1 MRANQLILVLIFFSS
16 YSFAQKYDLK
26 KWMEL
31 LKDNSASQYNSH
43 YRVYLDITKIDSA
56 SKIKAAI
63 EIEKECAKGNK
74 RLQLI
79 GRSVKA
85 KIFFYHIRQGDSLY
99 AAQMKDCLNEAI
111 AMDEPYLQAE
121 FGRWYS
127 EMLNSMNQTELAV
140 QYAITSLKQQEYL
153 GNKNFAAI
161 SIFNMWVGEALL
173 VAGYTHDALDFLHK
187 GLALAQTDTL
197 VKPFRFMYTYNN
209 LGLAY
214 RKLNQHDS
222 AIYYFEKLQQYC
234 IEKKNPVWQQIA
246 YKNRLPSFVA
256 LGMLDSAKLVD
267 ARLFEIA
274 KTSKEPDD
282 SLIAYEML
290 GKIAMKEGNFQN
302 AIPPLLKSAALNNGR
317 NKELLNRVY
326 ETLASCYEA
335 MGQTDKAYPYL
346 KLIRSYSDSVSRI
359 KEANDNRYL
368 FIKAEY
374 NKEQLR
380 LRRLADEKKLAI
392 KNRNI
397 GIAALVLVA
406 LAALI
411 TIAWLNRRRKKA
423 EQRQMQAA
431 KEMELFKD
439 EVIKKNSR
447 IEELQASID
456 QQQHRQNDTETIRE
470 LSHQMILTE
479 TDWQNF
485 KSLFEKTYP
494 SFFKIL
500 REKAPGITEAEQRM
514 AALIKIQLNTKQIAA
529 MQGIG
534 LDSVHKTRHRLRQRF
549 HTGTTSELETIIAS
563 I

>member
-1 MRANQLILVLIFFSS
+1 MRAIQLILLFIFFSLTAV
-16 YSFAQKYDLK
+16 AQKYDLN

-31 LKDNSASQYNSH
+31 LKDNSASQYISH
-43 YRVYLDITKIDSA
+43 YRVYLDITKIDST
-56 SKIKAAI
+56 SKIKAAK
-63 EIEKECAKGNK
+63 EIAKECAKGNK

-85 KIFFYHIRQGDSLY
+85 KLFFYHLRPGDSLY
-99 AAQMKDCLNEAI
+99 AAQMKECLNEAI
-111 AMDEPYLQAE
+111 TMDEPYLQAE

-153 GNKNFAAI
+153 GYKNFAAI

-173 VAGYTHDALDFLHK
+173 LAGYTNDAIDFLHK
-187 GLALAQTDTL
+187 GLVLAQTDTL
-197 VKPFRFMYTYNN
+197 VKPFRFMYSYNN

-222 AIYYFEKLQQYC
+222 AIYYFEKLRRYC
-234 IEKKNPVWQQIA
+234 IEKNNTVWEQIA

-274 KTSKEPDD
+274 KTSKEFDD
-282 SLIAYEML
+282 SLIAYEMM

-302 AIPPLLKSAALNNGR
+302 AIPSLLKSAALNKGR

-335 MGQTDKAYPYL
+335 LGQTDKAYPYL
-346 KLIRSYSDSVSRI
+346 KLTRNYNDSVSLT
-359 KEANDNRYL
+359 KEANKNRYL

-374 NKEQLR
+374 DKEQLR
-380 LRRLADEKKLAI
+380 LRQLADEKKMAI
-392 KNRNI
+392 RNRNI
-397 GIAALVLVA
+397 GIAALVLLA
-406 LAALI
+406 LLI
-411 TIAWLNRRRKKA
+411 IVWLNRRRKKA
-423 EQRQMQAA
+423 ELSQQQAA
-431 KEMELFKD
+431 KEMELFKN
-439 EVIKKNSR
+439 EIIKKNNR
-447 IEELQASID
+447 IEELQASIE
-456 QQQHRQNDTETIRE
+456 QQQHRQHDTQTFEE

-479 TDWQNF
+479 NDWQNF

-500 REKAPGITEAEQRM
+500 KDKAPGITEAEQRM

-549 HTGTTSELETIIAS
+549 HTGSTSELETILAAI
-563 I
+563 

>member
-1 MRANQLILVLIFFSS
+1 MRAIQLIPVFILFSLS
-16 YSFAQKYDLK
+16 SMAQKYDLA
-26 KWMEL
+26 KWVEL
-31 LKDNSASQYNSH
+31 LKDNSASQYISH

-74 RLQLI
+74 RLRLL

-85 KIFFYHIRQGDSLY
+85 KIFFYHLRPGDSLY

-127 EMLNSMNQTELAV
+127 EMLNSMNQTELAI

-153 GNKNFAAI
+153 GYENFAAI

-173 VAGYTHDALDFLHK
+173 QAGYNNDAISFLHR
-187 GLALAQTDTL
+187 GLQLAQTDTL
-197 VKPFRFMYTYNN
+197 VKPFRFIYTYNN

-214 RKLNQHDS
+214 RRLNRHDS
-222 AIYYFEKLQQYC
+222 AIYYFEKLKNYC
-234 IEKKNPVWQQIA
+234 IEKNNPQWRQIA
-246 YKNRLPSFVA
+246 YTNRLPSFIE
-256 LGMLDSAKLVD
+256 LGMLDSAKIVV
-267 ARLFEIA
+267 ARLFEMT
-274 KTSKEPDD
+274 KTSNEPYDE
-282 SLIAYEML
+282 SYAYEMM
-290 GKIAMKEGNFQN
+290 GKIAMKEKDYPK
-302 AIPPLLKSAALNNGR
+302 AITSLLKSAALNNGR

-326 ETLASCYEA
+326 ETLAACYEA
-335 MGQTDKAYPYL
+335 MGQTEKAYPYL
-346 KLIRSYSDSVSRI
+346 KLTGSYNDSVSRA
-359 KEANDNRYL
+359 KEANNNRYL

-374 NKEQLR
+374 DKEQLR
-380 LRRLADEKKLAI
+380 LHRLADEKKLAI
-392 KNRNI
+392 QNRNM
-397 GIAALVLVA
+397 GIAALLLVA
-406 LAALI
+406 LV
-411 TIAWLNRRRKKA
+411 TIVWLNRRRKKA
-423 EQRQMQAA
+423 EQRQQQAA
-431 KEMELFKD
+431 KEMELFK
-439 EVIKKNSR
+439 EEIIKKNSH
-447 IEELQASID
+447 IEELQTSIE
-456 QQQHRQNDTETIRE
+456 QQQHRQHDTQTIRE

-479 TDWQNF
+479 NDWQNF

-500 REKAPGITEAEQRM
+500 RDKAPGITEAEQRM

-549 HTGTTSELETIIAS
+549 HTGTTSELETIIAA

>member
-1 MRANQLILVLIFFSS
+1 MRALQLIPVFILFSLS
-16 YSFAQKYDLK
+16 SIAQKYDLA
-26 KWMEL
+26 KWVEL
-31 LKDNSASQYNSH
+31 LKDNSASQYISH

-74 RLQLI
+74 RLRLL

-85 KIFFYHIRQGDSLY
+85 KIFFYHLRPGDSLY

-127 EMLNSMNQTELAV
+127 EMLNSMNQTELAI

-153 GNKNFAAI
+153 GYENFAAI

-173 VAGYTHDALDFLHK
+173 QAGYNNDAISFLHR
-187 GLALAQTDTL
+187 GLQLAQTDTL
-197 VKPFRFMYTYNN
+197 VKPFRFIYTYNN

-214 RKLNQHDS
+214 RRLNRHDS
-222 AIYYFEKLQQYC
+222 AIYYFEKLKNYC
-234 IEKKNPVWQQIA
+234 IEKNNPQWQQIA
-246 YKNRLPSFVA
+246 YTNRLPSFIE
-256 LGMLDSAKLVD
+256 LGMLDSAKIVV
-267 ARLFEIA
+267 ARLFEMT
-274 KTSKEPDD
+274 KTSNEPYDE
-282 SLIAYEML
+282 SYAYEMM
-290 GKIAMKEGNFQN
+290 GKIAMKEKNYPK
-302 AIPPLLKSAALNNGR
+302 AITSLLKSAALNNGR

-326 ETLASCYEA
+326 ETLAACYEA
-335 MGQTDKAYPYL
+335 MGQTKKAYPYL
-346 KLIRSYSDSVSRI
+346 KLTGSYNDSVSRA
-359 KEANDNRYL
+359 KEANNHRYL

-374 NKEQLR
+374 DKEQLR
-380 LRRLADEKKLAI
+380 LHRLADEKKLVI
-392 KNRNI
+392 QNRNM
-397 GIAALVLVA
+397 GIAALLLVA
-406 LAALI
+406 LV
-411 TIAWLNRRRKKA
+411 TIVWLNHRRKKA
-423 EQRQMQAA
+423 EQRQQQAA
-431 KEMELFKD
+431 KEMELFK
-439 EVIKKNSR
+439 EEIIKKNSH
-447 IEELQASID
+447 IEELQTSIE
-456 QQQHRQNDTETIRE
+456 QQQHRQHNTQTIGE
-470 LSHQMILTE
+470 LSRQMILTE
-479 TDWQNF
+479 NDWQNF

-500 REKAPGITEAEQRM
+500 RDKAPGITEAEQRM

-549 HTGTTSELETIIAS
+549 HTGTTSELETIIAA

>member
-1 MRANQLILVLIFFSS
+1 MRAIQLIPVFILFSLS
-16 YSFAQKYDLK
+16 SIAQKYDLA
-26 KWMEL
+26 KWVEL
-31 LKDNSASQYNSH
+31 LKDNSASQYISH

-74 RLQLI
+74 RLRLL

-85 KIFFYHIRQGDSLY
+85 KIFFYHLRPGDSLY

-127 EMLNSMNQTELAV
+127 EMLNSMNQTELAI

-153 GNKNFAAI
+153 GYENFAAI

-173 VAGYTHDALDFLHK
+173 QAGYNNDAISFLHR
-187 GLALAQTDTL
+187 GLQLAQTDTL
-197 VKPFRFMYTYNN
+197 VKPFRFIYTYNN

-214 RKLNQHDS
+214 RRLNRHDS
-222 AIYYFEKLQQYC
+222 AIYYFEKLKNYC
-234 IEKKNPVWQQIA
+234 IEKNNPQWRQIA
-246 YKNRLPSFVA
+246 YTNRLPSFIE
-256 LGMLDSAKLVD
+256 LGMLDSAKIVV
-267 ARLFEIA
+267 ARLFEMT
-274 KTSKEPDD
+274 KTSNEPYDE
-282 SLIAYEML
+282 SYAYEMM
-290 GKIAMKEGNFQN
+290 GKIAMKEKDYPK
-302 AIPPLLKSAALNNGR
+302 AITSLLKSAALNNGR

-326 ETLASCYEA
+326 ETLAACYEA
-335 MGQTDKAYPYL
+335 MGQTEKAYPYL
-346 KLIRSYSDSVSRI
+346 KLTGSYNDSVSRA
-359 KEANDNRYL
+359 KEANNNRYL

-374 NKEQLR
+374 DKEQLR
-380 LRRLADEKKLAI
+380 LHRLADEKKLAI
-392 KNRNI
+392 QNRNM
-397 GIAALVLVA
+397 GIAALLLVA
-406 LAALI
+406 LV
-411 TIAWLNRRRKKA
+411 TIVWLNRRRKKA
-423 EQRQMQAA
+423 EQRQQQAA
-431 KEMELFKD
+431 KEMELFK
-439 EVIKKNSR
+439 EEIIKKNSH
-447 IEELQASID
+447 IEELQTSIE
-456 QQQHRQNDTETIRE
+456 QQQHRQHDTQTIRE

-479 TDWQNF
+479 NDWQNF

-500 REKAPGITEAEQRM
+500 RDKAPGITEAEQRM

-549 HTGTTSELETIIAS
+549 HTGTTSELETIIAA